1 MIDLFKNTNERK
13 AKCLCCG
20 HTFLFTKEDF
30 RTNKINCQQCGNKDA
45 FEIYLEQFIVLNE
58 ENKRAIAENEIV
70 SCKLNNGMWVNIVSA
85 EGFKDWCESHSPVS
99 LEIRE
104 D

>member
-1 MIDLFKNTNERK
+1 MIDLFKSTNERK

-45 FEIYLEQFIVLNE
+45 FEIYLIS
-58 ENKRAIAENEIV
+58 K
-70 SCKLNNGMWVNIVSA
+70 
-85 EGFKDWCESHSPVS
+85 
-99 LEIRE
+99 E